1 LTNLRRHRLPVQP
14 PPVAPAGPSP
24 ILQFSQKQLQKKFKH
39 AKDFGVQGNYNANT
53 AQQFQQAVQTH
64 VNSAGN
70 QVIYGTYRGKQVIH
84 HYNPQT
90 GLNVITDR
98 AGNFIG
104 GWKLN
109 PAQAQNVTTRS
120 SL

>member
-1 LTNLRRHRLPVQP
+1 M
-14 PPVAPAGPSP
+14 
-24 ILQFSQKQLQKKFKH
+24 
-39 AKDFGVQGNYNANT
+39 QGNYNANT
-53 AQQFQQAVQTH
+53 AQQFQQAVQNH
-64 VNSAGN
+64 VANAGN
-70 QVIYGTYRGKQVIH
+70 QVIKGTYRGQQVIH

-98 AGNFIG
+98 AGNFVS

-109 PAQAQNVTTRS
+109 PAQAQNVTTGG